1 MTAPTTAT
9 VLRLCE
15 HWIGSD
21 ATGRMCRADVTSE
34 FRFCEK
40 HLPIQRARI
49 EKRLAEGKESAYLAE
64 QKWRARNVPRLPQM
78 RVQLERAEAE
88 YARRTRSTVD
98 DRAAVGGKT
107 HPSIDR
113 ARLSSLSDSNV
124 ARVVELQRIIADL
137 KRNIARAEKPEVTS

>member
-1 MTAPTTAT
+1 MTVPS
-9 VLRLCE
+9 VLRTCE

-21 ATGRMCRADVTSE
+21 ATGRMCRADVTTA

-40 HLPIQRARI
+40 HMPIERARI
-49 EKRLAEGKESAYLAE
+49 EKRLAKERASNARAE
-64 QKWRARNVPRLPQM
+64 ASWRARNVPRLPQM

-107 HPSIDR
+107 HASIDR
-113 ARLSSLSDSNV
+113 ARLAALSDSNV
-124 ARVVELQRIIADL
+124 SRVVELQRIIANL
-137 KRNIARAEKPEVTS
+137 KRDITRAEKPEATS

>member
-1 MTAPTTAT
+1 MTAPL
-9 VLRLCE
+9 VLRTCE

-21 ATGRMCRADVTSE
+21 ATGRMCRADVNTE
-34 FRFCEK
+34 FRYCEK
-40 HLPIQRARI
+40 HLPIQRARLERQI
-49 EKRLAEGKESAYLAE
+49 AKDRASSARAEAA
-64 QKWRARNVPRLPQM
+64 WRERNVPRLPQM
-78 RVQLERAEAE
+78 RVQLEQAEAE

-124 ARVVELQRIIADL
+124 ARVVELERLMKTLRQ
-137 KRNIARAEKPEVTS
+137 NIARAEKSAVQS

>member
-1 MTAPTTAT
+1 MTALTA
-9 VLRLCE
+9 LRTCE

-21 ATGRMCRADVTSE
+21 ATGRMCRADVFSE

-49 EKRLAEGKESAYLAE
+49 EKQLAKEELSNARAE
-64 QKWRARNVPRLPQM
+64 AAWRSRNVPRLLQM
-78 RVQLERAEAE
+78 RAQLERAEAE
-88 YARRTRSTVD
+88 YARRTSSTVD

-137 KRNIARAEKPEVTS
+137 KRTIARAEKPAVAS

>member
-1 MTAPTTAT
+1 MTAPT
-9 VLRLCE
+9 VLRACE

-21 ATGRMCRADVTSE
+21 ATGRMCRADVTSIY
-34 FRFCEK
+34 RFCEK
-40 HLPIQRARI
+40 HMPIERARI
-49 EKRLAEGKESAYLAE
+49 EKRLAKGKESAHLAE

-78 RVQLERAEAE
+78 RAQLERAEAE

-113 ARLSSLSDSNV
+113 ARLASLSDSNV
-124 ARVVELQRIIADL
+124 SRVVELQRIIANL
-137 KRNIARAEKPEVTS
+137 KRDIARAEKPEVSS

>member
-1 MTAPTTAT
+1 MTAPTA
-9 VLRLCE
+9 LRTCE

-21 ATGRMCRADVTSE
+21 TTGRMCRADVFSE
-34 FRFCEK
+34 YRYCEK

-49 EKRLAEGKESAYLAE
+49 EKRLAKGKESEFLAE

-78 RVQLERAEAE
+78 RAQLERAEAE

-124 ARVVELQRIIADL
+124 SRVVELQGIIADL
-137 KRNIARAEKPEVTS
+137 KRNIARAEKPAVAS

>member
-1 MTAPTTAT
+1 MTAPA
-9 VLRLCE
+9 VLRTCE

-21 ATGRMCRADVTSE
+21 ATGRMCRADVTTA

-40 HLPIQRARI
+40 HLPIQRARL
-49 EKRLAEGKESAYLAE
+49 EKQIAKNRASAARAEAE
-64 QKWRARNVPRLPQM
+64 WRARNVPRLPQM

-88 YARRTRSTVD
+88 YARRTRSAVD

-124 ARVVELQRIIADL
+124 SRVVELQGIIARL
-137 KRNIARAEKPEVTS
+137 ESNITRAEKPAVTS